1 MDNETVARVMQKL
14 SNNNASFPSPIPNT
28 SSRLV
33 FRPTSSA
40 HNGHEKDNGNSSTPL
55 IVLSKAEDIG
65 TSSLNKSES
74 LKPKITHQSDVIML
88 DNEKYYAPDSV
99 SPSPKPGFSRFYS
112 QRASSDKENQ
122 SPSSSQLT
130 PVFIQTLDFT
140 PHSSARKSQTGSRG
154 LRDSSSR
161 LNSQAAVNHTHFPKP
176 EFS

>member
-1 MDNETVARVMQKL
+1 LPVPKLSHPSSVHIPSNVDNETVARVMQKL

-99 SPSPKPGFSRFYS
+99 SPSPKPGFSRFFL
-112 QRASSDKENQ
+112 N
-122 SPSSSQLT
+122 
-130 PVFIQTLDFT
+130 
-140 PHSSARKSQTGSRG
+140 G
-154 LRDSSSR
+154 LLLIKRISLLHH
-161 LNSQAAVNHTHFPKP
+161 LN
-176 EFS
+176 